1 MEAHQLQRKRSN
13 AIRRLLASNGGGMLI
28 EFAFVA
34 PFVVLLLTATAEIG
48 VTLVVD
54 VTLSGAAE
62 SAARDIRTGRV
73 QEGDDPLDAF
83 RTKLCDSLFGIIDCT
98 EVVFDV
104 RRFADFG
111 SADLTLQVDED
122 GNLVGAQFAPG
133 DSGEITVV
141 RVSYRWQYLTPL
153 IGGMLAPDGTGG
165 VLLLS
170 TLAFQ
175 NEPYELGG

>member
-1 MEAHQLQRKRSN
+1 
-13 AIRRLLASNGGGMLI
+13 MLI

-34 PFVVLLLTATAEIG
+34 PFVVLLLTATAEIA

-54 VTLSGAAE
+54 ATLSGAAE

-73 QEGDDPLDAF
+73 QEGDNPLDAF
-83 RTKLCDSLFGIIDCT
+83 QSKLCDSLFGIVDCG
-98 EVVFDV
+98 ELVFDV
-104 RRFADFG
+104 RRFDDFG
-111 SADLTLQVDED
+111 SADMTILVDED
-122 GNLVGAQFAPG
+122 GNLSGAQFAPG
-133 DSGEITVV
+133 DSGEITIV

-153 IGGMLAPDGTGG
+153 IGGLLAPDGTSG

-175 NEPYELGG
+175 NEPYDLGG

>member
-1 MEAHQLQRKRSN
+1 MEVRHFQRKRSLG
-13 AIRRLLASNGGGMLI
+13 IRRLLASNAGGMLI

-34 PFVVLLLTATAEIG
+34 PFVVLLLVATAEIA
-48 VTLVVD
+48 VTLVAD
-54 VTLSGAAE
+54 VIISGAAE

-83 RTKLCDSLFGIIDCT
+83 QTKLCDSLFGVLDCGA
-98 EVVFDV
+98 VVFDV
-104 RRFADFG
+104 RRFDDF
-111 SADLTLQVDED
+111 SSTDLSLQLDED
-122 GNLVGAQFAPG
+122 GNLAEAQFSPG

-153 IGGMLAPDGTGG
+153 IGGLLAPDGSGG

>member
-1 MEAHQLQRKRSN
+1 MEVRQAQRKRSLG
-13 AIRRLLASNGGGMLI
+13 IRRLLVSSGGGMLI

-34 PFVVLLLTATAEIG
+34 PFVVLLLAATAEIA

-54 VTLSGAAE
+54 ATLSGAAE
-62 SAARDIRTGRV
+62 TAARDIRTGRV
-73 QEGDDPLDAF
+73 QEDDDPLEAF
-83 RTKLCDSLFGIIDCT
+83 RSKLCDSLFEIVSCEGL
-98 EVVFDV
+98 VFDV
-104 RRFADFG
+104 RSFDDFG
-111 SADLTLQVDED
+111 SADMSLQFDDDGILT
-122 GNLVGAQFAPG
+122 GTQFAPG
-133 DSGEITVV
+133 DSGEITIV

-153 IGGMLAPDGTGG
+153 IGGLLASDGTGG